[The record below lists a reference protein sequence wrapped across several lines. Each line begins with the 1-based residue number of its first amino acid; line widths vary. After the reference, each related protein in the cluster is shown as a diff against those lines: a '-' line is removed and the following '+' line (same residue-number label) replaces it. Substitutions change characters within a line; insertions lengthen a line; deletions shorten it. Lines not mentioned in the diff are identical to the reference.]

1 MFTKLEQ
8 RSWIKIEVAR
18 DRSTQE
24 CFHGLREEYGDAVLP
39 YRRVAQE
46 RSGKAGCRSGQL
58 LYRTTPHGEQHGPS
72 PCFPVGCWS
81 PIDCAWV
88 SSGSLSMPQNCAQHS
103 ARHSGLPQTFRALDT
118 PRNFRGATMG
128 ILCNRTGLVGRVPKG
143 SWRLSWTNRRYG
155 RNLGSLIRTK
165 LENNQMNGIVPVLLV
180 QRKHAQHNVLWR
192 WCSMW
197 RMTLMG

>member
-1 MFTKLEQ
+1 MDCVKN
-8 RSWIKIEVAR
+8 VAM
-18 DRSTQE
+18 QCCHIAE
-24 CFHGLREEYGDAVLP
+24 WHNGL
-39 YRRVAQE
+39 E
-46 RSGKAGCRSGQL
+46 RSGQAGCRSGQL
-58 LYRTTPHGEQHGPS
+58 LYRTTPCGEQHGPT
-72 PCFPVGCWS
+72 PCFPVGRWS

-88 SSGSLSMPQNCAQHS
+88 SNESLSMPQNCAQHP
-103 ARHSGLPQTFRALDT
+103 ARHSELPQTCRALDN

-128 ILCNRTGLVGRVPKG
+128 TLCNRTGLVGRVPKG
-143 SWRLSWTNRRYG
+143 RWRLSWTNRRYG